1 MQHTNDDIHIGDEEL
16 LLTSDGESAP
26 DRAAQVRAHL
36 DSCPK
41 CRARLEAIEG
51 AAADFN
57 RAYRAVEYPE
67 MRPAAASR
75 ANLQRRMAAVS
86 NESAPSSSFWQWLN
100 PFPVRAWV
108 YVCAAVLLSAAL
120 TMGWLH
126 RQASQRQTD
135 GLAVS
140 YASGPLLPDARLT
153 PGATRPVTTNQI
165 CAGSGPAEAR
175 PPVPVQQA
183 VFHEYG
189 MDGAPPRAYEVD
201 HLITPALG
209 GTDDIRNLWPEPYT
223 STEWNAHVKDEL
235 EDHLHNLVCGGKLD
249 LATAQRDM
257 ASNWILA
264 YKKYF
269 HADQPLSHTSDWID
283 NRRRAPKS

>member
-1 MQHTNDDIHIGDEEL
+1 MQHTNDDIHISDEEL
-16 LLTSDGESAP
+16 LLTSDGESSSE
-26 DRAAQVRAHL
+26 RAAQVRAHL
-36 DSCPK
+36 ESCAK

-67 MRPAAASR
+67 VPPSAASR
-75 ANLQRRMAAVS
+75 ANLQRRMTAIS
-86 NESAPSSSFWQWLN
+86 SESAQHSFWHWLN
-100 PFPVRAWV
+100 PFPVRAWA
-108 YVCAAVLLSAAL
+108 YVSAAAL
-120 TMGWLH
+120 LALALAMGWVH
-126 RQASQRQTD
+126 RPAAQDSGNVVATSD
-135 GLAVS
+135 AN
-140 YASGPLLPDARLT
+140 GPLLPDAHLT
-153 PGATRPVTTNQI
+153 PGATRPVTENQI
-165 CAGSGPAEAR
+165 CVAGGPAERR
-175 PPVPVQQA
+175 PPLGIQKA

-189 MDGAPPRAYEVD
+189 MDTAPAREYEVD

-223 STEWNAHVKDEL
+223 STEWNAYVKDEL

-269 HADQPLSHTSDWID
+269 HADQPLPHTSEVVDD
-283 NRRRAPKS
+283 PPRGRRL